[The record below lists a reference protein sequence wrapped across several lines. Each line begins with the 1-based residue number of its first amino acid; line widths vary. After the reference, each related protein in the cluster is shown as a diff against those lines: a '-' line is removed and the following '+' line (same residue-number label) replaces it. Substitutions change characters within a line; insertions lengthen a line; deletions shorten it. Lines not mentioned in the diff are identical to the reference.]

1 MTIYLL
7 FIANNKLVARVKTC
21 ASSFGSKI
29 LDKIAEEELEEK
41 FTPIPKV
48 DGTEDETFP
57 CREFIEKVWDACVRH
72 GYLSQD
78 FKLLRKLL
86 DTLKIEP

>member
-1 MTIYLL
+1 MTIDLL
-7 FIANNKLVARVKTC
+7 FIANNKLVARVNMY
-21 ASSFGSKI
+21 ASSFGSRI
-29 LDKIAEEELEEK
+29 LDRITKEELEEK

-48 DGTEDETFP
+48 DDTEDETFP

>member
-1 MTIYLL
+1 MTIDLL
-7 FIANNKLVARVKTC
+7 FIANNKLVARVNMC
-21 ASSFGSKI
+21 ASSFESKI
-29 LDKIAEEELEEK
+29 LDRITEEELKEK

-48 DGTEDETFP
+48 DDTEDETFT

-72 GYLSQD
+72 GYISQD
-78 FKLLRKLL
+78 FKLLGKFL